1 MRAQLRNRTSAQTGL
16 CKWSLRWCTGG
27 RFGELARRSLRQQ
40 GEYHFGE
47 YPASCQIRLLGGQLT
62 EPKQR
67 FEALEQQLDLPA
79 QSIKLQDRLRSIFLR
94 QTRQQENEFGCPQ
107 GTRINFLA
115 DLKRSSDHLFACD
128 LSLFRRQTSDNQTQ
142 FQMGSLRIAR
152 IDKNRAAYRIP
163 FDLIESGKQVE
174 RFALGREQTKRIPAH
189 ANHEIRT
196 TVENERQLAR
206 ACIIAITQPNIA
218 RAPLKSAQP
227 LGPAIVGQFE
237 VIHPTRQIICQVE
250 PVRGAIRA
258 GMADGAGINHAQ
270 PASFPCST
278 DLGARFFD
286 EPARNELEPICGVAE
301 SLVKRWPRDL
311 RYSTCLRP
319 GAASNQGIAARIH
332 KRKSQKV
339 AWGFYAPRSEKS
351 FELAGR
357 LIDCDQL
364 ADPSQ
369 SRGPGTKPERIAHA
383 WRNRSPMVNLKLTPM
398 RVGVRGGGMRG
409 PERATVGLERRL
421 RRQATDAETKLWFAL
436 RDRRLGGFKFVRQEA
451 IGSFIV
457 DFASRDK
464 KLIVEVDGGQH
475 ADSVRDRVR
484 DEVLRADG
492 YRILRFWNSDVLAN
506 RDGVLSVILAKLEE
520 AGT

>member
-369 SRGPGTKPERIAHA
+369 SRGPGTKPESIAHA

-398 RVGVRGGGMRG
+398 TPTLSPLTELGFTRVRHLKWAEVGYIRLRLRGEGVRPNLWHRCASTS
-409 PERATVGLERRL
+409 PERALAQLGTSSFARWADVAIGSSKLVGTLAPWLACDVVTFTPLCIPAR
-421 RRQATDAETKLWFAL
+421 
-436 RDRRLGGFKFVRQEA
+436 RDRRATTVGSLGA
-451 IGSFIV
+451 
-457 DFASRDK
+457 
-464 KLIVEVDGGQH
+464 
-475 ADSVRDRVR
+475 
-484 DEVLRADG
+484 
-492 YRILRFWNSDVLAN
+492 
-506 RDGVLSVILAKLEE
+506 VI
-520 AGT
+520 